1 MRAGSRL
8 TLLAAGL
15 TVAIALAL
23 PAGAGARA
31 EEGAGAGTPTP
42 TDQQTLPPS
51 TGGCPFRGGKLE
63 LIA

>member
-1 MRAGSRL
+1 MLAGSRL

-15 TVAIALAL
+15 TVAIVLAL

-31 EEGAGAGTPTP
+31 EEGAGSGTPTP
-42 TDQQTLPPS
+42 TDQTLPPS

>member
-1 MRAGSRL
+1 M
-8 TLLAAGL
+8 
-15 TVAIALAL
+15 AIVLAL

-31 EEGAGAGTPTP
+31 EEGAGAAAPTP

-51 TGGCPFRGGKLE
+51 TGGCPYRGGKLE

>member
-15 TVAIALAL
+15 TVAIVLAL

-42 TDQQTLPPS
+42 TDQTLPPS

>member
-15 TVAIALAL
+15 TAAIVLAL

-31 EEGAGAGTPTP
+31 EEGAGAATPTP
-42 TDQQTLPPS
+42 TDQTLPPS

>member
-15 TVAIALAL
+15 TVASVLAL
-23 PAGAGARA
+23 PARA

>member
-1 MRAGSRL
+1 MRAGSKL

-15 TVAIALAL
+15 TAAVVLVL
-23 PAGAGARA
+23 PSAPGARA
-31 EEGAGAGTPTP
+31 EEGQAATPVE
-42 TDQQTLPPS
+42 QQTKPPA

>member
-15 TVAIALAL
+15 TVAIVLAL

-31 EEGAGAGTPTP
+31 EEGAGSGTPTP
-42 TDQQTLPPS
+42 TDQTLPPS

>member
-15 TVAIALAL
+15 AAIVLAL

-31 EEGAGAGTPTP
+31 EEGAGAPTPTP

-51 TGGCPFRGGKLE
+51 TGGCPYRGGKLE

>member
-15 TVAIALAL
+15 TVAIVLAL
-23 PAGAGARA
+23 PASAGARA
-31 EEGAGAGTPTP
+31 EEGAGSGTPTP
-42 TDQQTLPPS
+42 TDQTLPPS

>member
-15 TVAIALAL
+15 TVAIVLAL
-23 PAGAGARA
+23 PARA

>member
-15 TVAIALAL
+15 TVAIVLAL

-31 EEGAGAGTPTP
+31 EEGAGPGTPTP
-42 TDQQTLPPS
+42 TDQTLPPS

>member
-15 TVAIALAL
+15 TAAIVLAL

-31 EEGAGAGTPTP
+31 EEGAGAPTPTP

-51 TGGCPFRGGKLE
+51 TGGCPYRGGKLE

>member
-15 TVAIALAL
+15 TVAIVLAL

-31 EEGAGAGTPTP
+31 EEGAGSGTPTP
-42 TDQQTLPPS
+42 TDQTLPPS
-51 TGGCPFRGGKLE
+51 TGGCPFRGGNLE

>member
-15 TVAIALAL
+15 TVAIVLAL
-23 PAGAGARA
+23 PAGAGALA
-31 EEGAGAGTPTP
+31 EEGAGSGTPTP
-42 TDQQTLPPS
+42 TDQTLPPS